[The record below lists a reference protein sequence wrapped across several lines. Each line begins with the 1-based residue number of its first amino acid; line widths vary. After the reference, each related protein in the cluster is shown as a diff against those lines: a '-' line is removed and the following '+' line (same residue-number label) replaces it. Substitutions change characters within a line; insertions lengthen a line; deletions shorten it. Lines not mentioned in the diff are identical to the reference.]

1 MTIMLVLLLF
11 FTVEVFTSAEKVIR
25 RSNVASFLK
34 INRHYESK
42 LAVASDK
49 QIKQLLVKGEG
60 ECMMECL
67 RDSECVSMNLED
79 SAAESKSCHL
89 LKADVHREGKASL
102 VKDIKYTHCSIPVSI
117 LNICFEVSQVHSSCC
132 PLDESKKTD
141 IVFQMHFAFC
151 LKSF

>member
-89 LKADVHREGKASL
+89 LKADVHREGKSL
-102 VKDIKYTHCSIPVSI
+102 VKDTKYTHYSIPVSEC
-117 LNICFEVSQVHSSCC
+117 LLQGLQVFSLIFHCRSLRKRCRG
-132 PLDESKKTD
+132 
-141 IVFQMHFAFC
+141 F
-151 LKSF
+151 